1 MGRPCSGR
9 RFWCTTNVSLD
20 SGAGLRA
27 GWGEIDHQTHYW
39 ALRQQARRFFALFP
53 GEPEVV
59 APPKRGWVVVAP
71 SLVVGCV
78 VFDSW
83 IVVASISQMRFLPF
97 RGWGLVCGCAISNI
111 GFVFVSV

>member
-1 MGRPCSGR
+1 MHNK
-9 RFWCTTNVSLD
+9 RFCRLGVFAGDELPDTLLGFETTSPPPLCP
-20 SGAGLRA
+20 AP
-27 GWGEIDHQTHYW
+27 WGTGGGC
-39 ALRQQARRFFALFP
+39 AL
-53 GEPEVV
+53 EW
-59 APPKRGWVVVAP
+59 GWVVVAP

>member
-1 MGRPCSGR
+1 MHNK
-9 RFWCTTNVSLD
+9 RFA
-20 SGAGLRA
+20 GAGFLSVKESLNTLL
-27 GWGEIDHQTHYW
+27 GFETTSLWP
-39 ALRQQARRFFALFP
+39 L
-53 GEPEVV
+53 
-59 APPKRGWVVVAP
+59 RGWVVVAP